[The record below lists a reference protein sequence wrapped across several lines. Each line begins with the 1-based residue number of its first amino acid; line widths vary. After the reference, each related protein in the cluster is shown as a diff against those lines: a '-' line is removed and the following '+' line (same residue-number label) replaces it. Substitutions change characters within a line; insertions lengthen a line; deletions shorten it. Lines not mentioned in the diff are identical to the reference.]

1 MGEGLGAGDPSH
13 LARATRTFLVPPGL
27 KEPDLAPPPA
37 FAVAARGGPIGAR
50 DWGPRPARG
59 LEQRGGRRE
68 RAHTPPPPPEPAGGA
83 RGQGGADRPSH
94 SPGLRAGTRCRR
106 RRVRPS
112 PPAPGARG
120 EKVTASWPAGRPAQ
134 GGRGRGQGD
143 RGAERSWHPLGS
155 WDRGGGGGQPAK
167 DRPECQGTGRE
178 RRPRE
183 RHGDAP
189 SFRVV
194 SRWSRRVES
203 GRELESKAGCGRRG
217 RTEGRLRSFLPWE
230 KKGRNGEW
238 GMCRNVGPLGEA
250 GGESGKWGGPPGRW
264 SRHPAPSPT
273 AAFQARAAGEVIPSG
288 SPRAKAASCPLPRGA
303 TTLQHSN
310 LVPPKGNVF
319 WPKSFRD
326 FPSPLP
332 SRLFCSRQANRD
344 SRSLKPLFW
353 IGKLRLRVAKGLAR
367 GGHSCAKRGA
377 GSRAEDLG
385 RPCL

>member
-1 MGEGLGAGDPSH
+1 MGVGDPSH
-13 LARATRTFLVPPGL
+13 LSRGTRTFPVPPAQGSL
-27 KEPDLAPPPA
+27 QEPDLAPPPA
-37 FAVAARGGPIGAR
+37 FAVAARGGRIGAR

-68 RAHTPPPPPEPAGGA
+68 RAHTPPPPPEPARGA

-94 SPGLRAGTRCRR
+94 SPGLRAGTHCRR

-112 PPAPGARG
+112 PPAPGAHG
-120 EKVTASWPAGRPAQ
+120 EKVTASWPAGRRAQ

-167 DRPECQGTGRE
+167 VARVPRDRSGSPAAGAA
-178 RRPRE
+178 P
-183 RHGDAP
+183 DAP
-189 SFRVV
+189 SSRVV
-194 SRWSRRVES
+194 SRWSWRVEG
-203 GRELESKAGCGRRG
+203 GRELEGKAGCGRRG
-217 RTEGRLRSFLPWE
+217 RAEGRLRSFLPWE
-230 KKGRNGEW
+230 RKGRNGEG

-250 GGESGKWGGPPGRW
+250 GGESGKWGGPLGRW

-288 SPRAKAASCPLPRGA
+288 SPRAKAAGCPLPRGA

-310 LVPPKGNVF
+310 FVPPRGNVF

-326 FPSPLP
+326 FPSPP
-332 SRLFCSRQANRD
+332 PRDCSVLA
-344 SRSLKPLFW
+344 KPCETHE
-353 IGKLRLRVAKGLAR
+353 V
-367 GGHSCAKRGA
+367 
-377 GSRAEDLG
+377 
-385 RPCL
+385 